1 MSEELG
7 GWVWII
13 ITVGMVGILGAV
25 LAYGIAKS
33 NRRKGAE
40 QAVAPELKS
49 DKRNAS

>member
-7 GWVWII
+7 GWLWII

-25 LAYGIAKS
+25 LAYGIAQSK
-33 NRRKGAE
+33 RRKGAG

-49 DKRNAS
+49 DKRNTH